1 MAMVAAAHAELCRL
15 RRDIAR
21 IEGRLAESGRLTVA
35 DLAAGAAEGAT
46 SEETALRARA
56 RRGRLNLGI
65 PSFDRLLAGG
75 LPLAAL
81 HEIRANESRDG
92 GVASGFT
99 LALVARLASAGRVS
113 SIVWIGE
120 ADIRREAGK
129 LYAPG
134 LVALGLDPT
143 HVVEVAVR
151 TEKEALWAFE
161 AALSCS
167 GLVVAVCELRKASL
181 DLSATRR
188 CALRARDTGVTGFL
202 LRVGNARAEPSAAEL
217 RFGVSPAPAG
227 DIGRFSE
234 GVGRMAWRVSLE
246 KNRLGPT
253 GAFTVEWNAHEQ
265 SFVERRNRRADLE
278 PLSAASFHRPPHPA
292 PAERGDVS
300 EAAVLRRAS

>member
-1 MAMVAAAHAELCRL
+1 MVIVTAVEAELCRL

-21 IEGRLAESGRLTVA
+21 IEGRLAESDRLTIAEPTA
-35 DLAAGAAEGAT
+35 DGADAASAN
-46 SEETALRARA
+46 LRPRK

-65 PSFDRLLAGG
+65 PPFDRLIGGG

-81 HEIRANESRDG
+81 HEIRASESRDG

-99 LALVARLASAGRVS
+99 LALVTRLASAGRVA

-120 ADIRREAGK
+120 ADIRREAGQ

-134 LVALGLDPT
+134 LVALGLDPSR
-143 HVVEVAVR
+143 VVEVAVR

-161 AALSCS
+161 AALSCR
-167 GLVVAVCELRKASL
+167 GLDVAVCELRKASL

-202 LRVGNARAEPSAAEL
+202 LRVGNAHAEASAAEL

-227 DIGRFSE
+227 EIENFSE
-234 GVGRMAWRVSLE
+234 GVGRMAWRVTLE

-253 GAFTVEWNAHEQ
+253 GVFTLEWNANER
-265 SFVERRNRRADLE
+265 SFVERLDRRADFK
-278 PLSAASFHRPPHPA
+278 PLSAAPLHRPSHPA
-292 PAERGDVS
+292 SEERGDSS
-300 EAAVLRRAS
+300 ERNIRRAS